1 MEDASRLPD
10 SGRDVK
16 YSTVQAA
23 AELVEAMEVA
33 IRNMTAEVKKPVD
46 PDLTGSGRKAELQ
59 AIKET
64 ALACKEMIVERQKL
78 QQLISDIHSNGEIE
92 EERDYKSGF
101 AERYSK

>member
-1 MEDASRLPD
+1 
-10 SGRDVK
+10 
-16 YSTVQAA
+16 
-23 AELVEAMEVA
+23 VEAMEVA

-78 QQLISDIHSNGEIE
+78 QQLISDMHSNGEIE